1 MQINKEKLKVI
12 GGALIVLAAI
22 AVMFNQ
28 VFSFAF
34 GILRMISM
42 ILIAVL
48 IAYAITNVMV
58 RLRGKRRAANNIDT
72 ATTLQSVD
80 LAADPAAKTPEKSD
94 NETHK

>member
-34 GILRMISM
+34 GIVRMVSM
-42 ILIAVL
+42 ILIAVA
-48 IAYAITNVMV
+48 IAYFITNVMV
-58 RLRGKRRAANNIDT
+58 RLGGKRQAGNTIN
-72 ATTLQSVD
+72 S
-80 LAADPAAKTPEKSD
+80 AKNPENSD

>member
-34 GILRMISM
+34 GIVRMISM
-42 ILIAVL
+42 ILIAVA
-48 IAYAITNVMV
+48 IAYFITNVMV
-58 RLRGKRRAANNIDT
+58 RLRGKRRAANTIN
-72 ATTLQSVD
+72 
-80 LAADPAAKTPEKSD
+80 AAKNPENSD

>member
-34 GILRMISM
+34 GIVRMVSM
-42 ILIAVL
+42 ILIAL
-48 IAYAITNVMV
+48 TIAWAITNVMV
-58 RLRGKRRAANNIDT
+58 RLRGKKKPSNTIQSAAT
-72 ATTLQSVD
+72 SQSGE
-80 LAADPAAKTPEKSD
+80 LAAKKAESSD
-94 NETHK
+94 NESN

>member
-34 GILRMISM
+34 GILRMVSM
-42 ILIAVL
+42 ILIAL
-48 IAYAITNVMV
+48 TIAWLITNVMV
-58 RLRGKRRAANNIDT
+58 RLRGKKKPSNTIQSAAT
-72 ATTLQSVD
+72 SQSGE
-80 LAADPAAKTPEKSD
+80 LSAKKAESSD
-94 NETHK
+94 NESN

>member
-34 GILRMISM
+34 GIMRMVSM
-42 ILIAVL
+42 ILIAL
-48 IAYAITNVMV
+48 TIAWLITNVMV
-58 RLRGKRRAANNIDT
+58 RLRGKKKPSSMIQNAAT
-72 ATTLQSVD
+72 SQSGE
-80 LAADPAAKTPEKSD
+80 LAAKKAESSD
-94 NETHK
+94 NESN

>member
-34 GILRMISM
+34 GIVRMISM
-42 ILIAVL
+42 ILIAVA
-48 IAYAITNVMV
+48 IAYFITNVMV
-58 RLRGKRRAANNIDT
+58 RLRGKRRDASTINT
-72 ATTLQSVD
+72 ATTHKSAE
-80 LAADPAAKTPEKSD
+80 LAAKNQENSD

>member
-34 GILRMISM
+34 GIVRMVSM
-42 ILIAVL
+42 ILIAL
-48 IAYAITNVMV
+48 TIAWLITNVMV
-58 RLRGKRRAANNIDT
+58 RLRGKKKPGNTIQT
-72 ATTLQSVD
+72 ATTSQSGE
-80 LAADPAAKTPEKSD
+80 LAAKKAESSD
-94 NETHK
+94 NESN

>member
-34 GILRMISM
+34 GIVRMVSM
-42 ILIAVL
+42 ILIAL
-48 IAYAITNVMV
+48 TIAWLITNVMV
-58 RLRGKRRAANNIDT
+58 RLRGKKKPSSMIQNAAT
-72 ATTLQSVD
+72 SQSGE
-80 LAADPAAKTPEKSD
+80 LAAKKAESSD
-94 NETHK
+94 NESN